1 VHPFWSSHE
10 EKCACVRLS
19 MGGQP
24 WLELE
29 LHGRR
34 HGDLPERGER
44 GKEEGE
50 RGRGWGCGLGKGGGG
65 HHGGLK
71 ERGLGPCWAALFSLL
86 LRAEREEE
94 EKEKEGKEKKR
105 KEKIWKI
112 F

>member
-1 VHPFWSSHE
+1 MAGVG
-10 EKCACVRLS
+10 A
-19 MGGQP
+19 P
-24 WLELE
+24 WKAPWGLARE
-29 LHGRR
+29 GR
-34 HGDLPERGER
+34 
-44 GKEEGE
+44 EGE
-50 RGRGWGCGLGKGGGG
+50 GGGGEGARLGMRLGEGGGG